1 VEFGRG
7 KETKVKKR
15 LNKMG
20 KIEEFEKIEKRAQFE
35 YLVRSQNQDTLA
47 KNGGRP
53 LFGYRGQLLN

>member
-47 KNGGRP
+47 KNGG
-53 LFGYRGQLLN
+53 

>member
-20 KIEEFEKIEKRAQFE
+20 KIEKRAQFE
-35 YLVRSQNQDTLA
+35 YMVRSQNQDTLA

-53 LFGYRGQLLN
+53 